1 MVAETAGA
9 SNAATPSLV
18 IEYSLNGGAYAL
30 VTGATPIQFAA
41 FIGATD
47 GDATTQQIGAG
58 SFVAGELD
66 SNGTVAANA
75 GLVNQETE
83 MEYCLFIDSAQVSDG
98 DTIALRAYDAGSALN
113 GYTNTPVITVVETA
127 PPITG
132 TGAGT
137 IGAATGTGDGTVVT
151 TITGTGAGTIGA
163 VTGTG
168 VGTDNKTVTGTGAGT
183 IGAVTGAGTGTK
195 VTTIT
200 GTGAATI
207 GAATGAGTGTRE
219 VTGSGAVTIGAITG
233 TGAGADNKTVTGSG
247 AVTIGAI
254 IGEGTG
260 TADTIAKALQGES
273 SSTTIAASRQAT
285 AAIGLTQNA
294 SQTGELTRTSGE
306 AVTTL
311 NASRGLDN
319 TRTGTG

>member
-1 MVAETAGA
+1 MTHVAANVVQQSFRGRVNSGNEATATWIAATNTNWSQDVDTSFRVRVMVAETAGA

-137 IGAATGTGDGTVVT
+137 IGAV
-151 TITGTGAGTIGA
+151 
-163 VTGTG
+163 
-168 VGTDNKTVTGTGAGT
+168 
-183 IGAVTGAGTGTK
+183 
-195 VTTIT
+195 
-200 GTGAATI
+200 
-207 GAATGAGTGTRE
+207 TGAGTGTRE
-219 VTGSGAVTIGAITG
+219 
-233 TGAGADNKTVTGSG
+233 VTGSG